1 MISPDHGFC
10 VPSDGE
16 LIAEIGPLHSTVEII
31 VLFEMELLAEGADVR
46 TPEHVAVP
54 FVQEC
59 EQQRLC
65 FNNGFYWD

>member
-1 MISPDHGFC
+1 MEFC

-16 LIAEIGPLHSTVEII
+16 LIAGIGPLQSSVGII
-31 VLFEMELLAEGADVR
+31 ELFRDGVTGREADVR

-59 EQQRLC
+59 ERRRL
-65 FNNGFYWD
+65 FL